1 MISASTKLKENL
13 ENGVPLYEVLT
24 ITFADGTKKTID
36 KELMYSGNSITDG
49 SESSSFPIGASI
61 CKSLSACFDN
71 SDGAFDDAEF
81 YGAEIHCVLRMDYSD
96 GTSESINRGYFTIT
110 SPVTRGETIKVTAL
124 DDMYKANVTYTG
136 SNDQAIS
143 LSALVQRACD
153 LVGIVTG
160 FTMKHDNIQ
169 ISEIPAGTTVRQII
183 ECAALVECANARI
196 DTNGK
201 LQLVPW
207 NLASVADLKDFVTAP
222 TLSSD
227 DIVITGIKLTN
238 GEDSYLYGEEGYVIG
253 IDTTLIDA
261 ELLPTVSEYLG
272 SLIGKTFRSMSGNLV
287 NNPFLEFGD
296 VVTTYDRK
304 STGYRTPLTDITY
317 THRSYTIVKAS
328 AEDPINGVSDFNS
341 GATKTYART
350 KKLVEK
356 EINARKNA
364 IDTLEKTLENASGM
378 YETSET
384 QPDGSIITYFHDK
397 ANLSDSSKIIKIT
410 SDAIG
415 VSTDGGESYPYG
427 FTLDGDTITRILY
440 ATGINADYI
449 TTGAFKVTDKDG
461 NIIFS
466 ADKDNKSV
474 TISGASVTI
483 GVNSLTDK
491 LSDIE
496 EAVNEIE
503 GRNLLLGTSNT
514 WSDWYIPTPNKS
526 NRGVFPFGK
535 SANCA
540 FASVG
545 QQMTFSADIEWN
557 GFTASESGTFLIT
570 QVAYWSND
578 DESSVAYSPAFK
590 LVGSIMEPPED
601 GVIHYSETT
610 TINIDRTDKTTVQPY
625 LRFDYIGSGKL
636 RVKNVKLETGN
647 KATNWTPAPE
657 DLATE
662 EELGAL
668 TERVLNAESKITQQA
683 DLIET
688 KVSKDGIISTINQ
701 SAETV
706 TIQANKIKLEGA
718 VTQSGGFSIDENGNM
733 TATNGTF
740 TGVVN
745 ATSGSFNG
753 KLTAESGTIGGW
765 TIGKSALYKNT
776 KTLTDTTTGTYI
788 GTDGIIN
795 RNSSYVQIKDGKLT
809 ASTQEGARAVIG
821 SMINEEWPIKVYSG
835 ENSSMS
841 AAIGYDG
848 LVYAQGVSDM
858 GNLSVGGNATIDGK
872 ATIGGHVF
880 LNNAKDIFCQLSDGT
895 NIDVMHMSTTD
906 HLVIGGG
913 LRTNTE
919 ASFSNIYLDTQGD
932 IIFRIGDST
941 KSTSL
946 RVYREYGDSI
956 TISGIALTGYISNSS
971 KSAYFTIPVDRPTID
986 SSCAVTVEGVTL
998 RQGGKY
1004 LYGSS
1009 ASKDVV
1015 PSSISAYVR
1024 GGNIY
1029 VAMTFS
1035 NTTNV
1040 INNETVGIYLTN
1052 VVIKY
1057 T

>member
-1 MISASTKLKENL
+1 MLKLYSKAHVFLGNINEYKNLKIESQISDGDKTLSFTYLGQTILQNEMYIRTDEDEYVIKEVPATTGSFPSIVCALNLEDLQKDMYQSFILNDTTIQAAAEKALEGTGWTIGTCDVTKTRNAGMVQVSTLKVIQNLATAFMCEVEFDTLNKKVSFYQQRGEDKGVYFITGLNLKKLQRKSTSYDYYTRLIPIGENGLTIESVNDGKNYLENFQYSDKVLTYLWKDESYTNATALKE
-13 ENGVPLYEVLT
+13 
-24 ITFADGTKKTID
+24 
-36 KELMYSGNSITDG
+36 
-49 SESSSFPIGASI
+49 
-61 CKSLSACFDN
+61 
-71 SDGAFDDAEF
+71 DAE
-81 YGAEIHCVLRMDYSD
+81 L
-96 GTSESINRGYFTIT
+96 
-110 SPVTRGETIKVTAL
+110 KL
-124 DDMYKANVTYTG
+124 DD
-136 SNDQAIS
+136 
-143 LSALVQRACD
+143 LSKPEKSYSV
-153 LVGIVTG
+153 
-160 FTMKHDNIQ
+160 
-169 ISEIPAGTTVRQII
+169 EVR
-183 ECAALVECANARI
+183 
-196 DTNGK
+196 
-201 LQLVPW
+201 
-207 NLASVADLKDFVTAP
+207 NLAAMSEEYSILDYDL
-222 TLSSD
+222 
-227 DIVITGIKLTN
+227 G
-238 GEDSYLYGEEGYVIG
+238 
-253 IDTTLIDA
+253 DTIRLIDA
-261 ELLPTVSEYLG
+261 ETGTMELQRIKKLTRYPEEPDKDSCEIANTMLTFEEMQEKYNNAANIINYTV
-272 SLIGKTFRSMSGNLV
+272 N
-287 NNPFLEFGD
+287 GD
-296 VVTTYDRK
+296 GRY
-304 STGYRTPLTDITY
+304 TG
-317 THRSYTIVKAS
+317 TIS
-328 AEDPINGVSDFNS
+328 VSDILNLDK
-341 GATKTYART
+341 GVAAT
-350 KKLVEK
+350 E
-356 EINARKNA
+356 
-364 IDTLEKTLENASGM
+364 
-378 YETSET
+378 
-384 QPDGSIITYFHDK
+384 
-397 ANLSDSSKIIKIT
+397 
-410 SDAIG
+410 
-415 VSTDGGESYPYG
+415 
-427 FTLDGDTITRILY
+427 
-440 ATGINADYI
+440 
-449 TTGAFKVTDKDG
+449 
-461 NIIFS
+461 
-466 ADKDNKSV
+466 SV
-474 TISGASVTI
+474 T
-483 GVNSLTDK
+483 K
-491 LSDIE
+491 
-496 EAVNEIE
+496 
-503 GRNLLLGTSNT
+503 
-514 WSDWYIPTPNKS
+514 
-526 NRGVFPFGK
+526 
-535 SANCA
+535 
-540 FASVG
+540 
-545 QQMTFSADIEWN
+545 
-557 GFTASESGTFLIT
+557 
-570 QVAYWSND
+570 
-578 DESSVAYSPAFK
+578 
-590 LVGSIMEPPED
+590 
-601 GVIHYSETT
+601 
-610 TINIDRTDKTTVQPY
+610 
-625 LRFDYIGSGKL
+625 
-636 RVKNVKLETGN
+636 
-647 KATNWTPAPE
+647 
-657 DLATE
+657 
-662 EELGAL
+662 L
-668 TERVLNAESKITQQA
+668 TEDV
-683 DLIET
+683 ET
-688 KVSKDGIISTINQ
+688 KVSKDKVILSINQ
-701 SAETV
+701 SEESL

-740 TGVVN
+740 AGVVN

-880 LNNAKDIFCQLSDGT
+880 LNNSKDIFCQLSDGT

-941 KSTSL
+941 ESTNL